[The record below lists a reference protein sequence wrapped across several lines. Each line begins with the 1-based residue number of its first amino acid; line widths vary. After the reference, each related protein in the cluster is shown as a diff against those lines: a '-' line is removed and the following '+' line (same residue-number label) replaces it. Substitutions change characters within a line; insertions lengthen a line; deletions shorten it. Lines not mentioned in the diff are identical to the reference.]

1 MWARVLIPALA
12 IPVSVMAA
20 WPAYAA
26 DWYTGAK
33 PQHQTDDWIVS
44 VDTSADITTQ
54 KSYFG
59 DVLVTGA
66 PVGAL
71 DETGVRLRL
80 DGMTGRYSYVSSVSN
95 QTVNGTQESGAAL
108 VGYEWV
114 SPATSF
120 AAYIGADV
128 RNNSLSIAD
137 PSNSVVGT
145 NFGAKAQLE
154 LYTKPT
160 LRTMV
165 AFNASYATNK
175 TAYFARLRGGYIIG
189 LDLYVGPEFVVL
201 GDSFFNQERFGAHL
215 TGLRAGPASF
225 SFAAGYL
232 YDRVRKNGG
241 YANVDARLGF

>member
-1 MWARVLIPALA
+1 MLAHVLVLTLALL
-12 IPVSVMAA
+12 P
-20 WPAYAA
+20 WPAVAA

-33 PQHQTDDWIVS
+33 PQRQTDDWIVS
-44 VDTSADITTQ
+44 VDTSVDVTTQ
-54 KSYFG
+54 NSYFG

-66 PVGAL
+66 PAGTL
-71 DETGVRLRL
+71 DESGLRLRL
-80 DGMTGRYSYVSSVSN
+80 DGLTGRYSYYSSGSH
-95 QTVNGTQESGAAL
+95 QTIDGTQESGAAL

-120 AAYIGADV
+120 AAYIGGDV
-128 RNNSLSIAD
+128 RNNSLSFAD
-137 PSNSVVGT
+137 PANPVIGT
-145 NFGAKAQLE
+145 NFGAKGQFE

-165 AFNASYATNK
+165 AVNASYATNK

-189 LDLYVGPEFVVL
+189 PDLYIGPEFVVL

-241 YANVDARLGF
+241 YANIDARVGF